1 MAMADLL
8 SLRSPE
14 GEAALAEAK
23 RRKPTESDRLS
34 ALQSLRRRFPPG
46 LAAAAVEL
54 VLLRDRAKAKWTD
67 ADKLFLTREA
77 LEQAT
82 GEAVAN
88 YRARRLARF
97 PTVLDLGCGLGAD
110 SIAIARAGPAVIGID
125 SDEIRATL
133 ARWNRE
139 ACGVPGPVLHDDGL
153 TAILPA
159 VDAVFCD
166 PARRLDGR
174 RVISPEECR
183 PAPSAVIA
191 RFPPGFPMAFKLAP
205 GVPRD
210 DAARYGGEVEFIS
223 LDGELKECV
232 VWRGPLQSAS
242 WRATLLRSTA
252 EEVTLTADGMPDP
265 APVGDA
271 GEFLY
276 DPDPAVVRAD
286 LTGILARKTGLHALD
301 HRVATL
307 TGPAVDTPFATRF
320 RIIGTCDLDVKKV
333 AARLRESRAGPVT
346 IIKRGVDAD
355 AERLLNKWSGRGPVS
370 ITAFLTPVLG
380 RPRVFLVQRN
390 SDADR

>member
-1 MAMADLL
+1 MADMLL
-8 SLRSPE
+8 LRSPE
-14 GEAALAEAK
+14 GEAALAEA
-23 RRKPTESDRLS
+23 RRRMPTESDRLS
-34 ALQSLRRRFPPG
+34 ALQSLRKRFPPG
-46 LAAAAVEL
+46 LSAAAVEM
-54 VLLRDRAKAKWTD
+54 VLLRARAKAKWTD

-82 GEAVAN
+82 GEVVAT

-110 SIAIARAGPAVIGID
+110 SIAIARAGPTVIGID

-153 TAILPA
+153 AAILPA

-174 RVISPEECR
+174 RVIAPEDSL

-191 RFPPGFPMAFKLAP
+191 RFPPGFPIGFKLAP
-205 GVPRD
+205 GVHRD

-223 LDGELKECV
+223 LDGELKESV
-232 VWRGPLQSAS
+232 VWLGPLKSTS
-242 WRATLLRSTA
+242 WRATLLRSEA
-252 EEVTLTADGMPDP
+252 DDVTLTAEGTPDP
-265 APVGDA
+265 APVGEV

-286 LTGILARKTGLHALD
+286 LTGILARETGLHALD

-307 TGPAVDTPFATRF
+307 TGPMVDTPFATRF
-320 RIIGTCDLDVKKV
+320 RILGSCDLDSKKV
-333 AARLRESRAGPVT
+333 AALLREFNVGPVT
-346 IIKRGVDAD
+346 IIKRGVDVD
-355 AERLLNKWSGRGPVS
+355 TEPLLKKWKGDGPNV
-370 ITAFLTPVLG
+370 ITVFLTPVMG
-380 RPRVFLVQRN
+380 RPRAIVLEREMV
-390 SDADR
+390 